1 MSCGNQWQLL
11 NPFMARAAGVA
22 GVRGCLEP
30 ESKLLGGSLER
41 SLGVRHREG
50 LPNCV
55 SFPSLAFLCPPL
67 MLCNWL
73 SGHQTGPP
81 GKIME

>member
-1 MSCGNQWQLL
+1 MIYRLAGWGVSCGNQWQLL

-41 SLGVRHREG
+41 SLGVQRRKG
-50 LPNCV
+50 LPNRV
-55 SFPSLAFLCPPL
+55 LPISSLSAPSSYAL
-67 MLCNWL
+67 
-73 SGHQTGPP
+73 
-81 GKIME
+81 

>member
-55 SFPSLAFLCPPL
+55 FPISSLSVPSSYAL
-67 MLCNWL
+67 
-73 SGHQTGPP
+73 
-81 GKIME
+81 

>member
-1 MSCGNQWQLL
+1 MIYRLAGGGVSRGNQWQLL

-50 LPNCV
+50 LPNRVLPV
-55 SFPSLAFLCPPL
+55 SSLSVPSSYAL
-67 MLCNWL
+67 
-73 SGHQTGPP
+73 
-81 GKIME
+81 